1 MVAIA
6 ALADGKRWAGISQTG
21 KPGAKAPKPINLPNQ
36 RLDSHG
42 LRSDKIVPKGT
53 TTWDGK
59 SMLPASNA
67 WASPLLLN
75 PKNDGTSGSPSHI
88 DDRPSSRGSSTSS
101 SSVGSD
107 FLDLPSYRLPMAANY
122 PRSTEKR
129 SGSLQ
134 VSRFPDSFSNVLK
147 APLKAVGRRAAT
159 SQGRGFSLSMDDFPV
174 LGSKNS
180 ASTSQQGQI
189 SGRWPTIA
197 SGIVATQDKQGKN
210 QITGTGEVIL
220 SCSYEHE
227 IISRMDY
234 VCKGGD
240 PIPAAKWIRGAEQAQ
255 LHDPQVPNICIP
267 PPLLDYWHR
276 PPDQPPDENGKSHSG
291 EVPYGPYK
299 HADPTGF
306 AVESLA
312 HRDQFALNEEALA
325 QQDIGHGG
333 YYPDKRDISHA
344 HMPADCCV
352 INQSCHVLGK
362 VKNGHADVLEIEKQ
376 PIIKKDVALLE
387 KIKCLNNKA
396 RNFRALNLSNLL
408 SSLLKD
414 SKVKHPKIIHVEE
427 DPATKY
433 VPFSASTSE
442 TGPVFDRLNSV
453 SQSSSSVPTNPS
465 NGPDKGVTV
474 VCLSE
479 KQVTEFSQAGKV
491 VKSADRHS
499 YGRSDISRNM
509 LDGSAQDMPSCIT
522 GHGREEHSMVDSLRG
537 VLMVD
542 AHQDQLLS
550 RNTSQQPHVTVADK
564 ESNWLHCED
573 QHSRMRYLSAQAAK
587 QLQDA
592 EKWISQQ
599 NTNAIAKLEEL
610 RRYQSIQSQKSN
622 DAPPDADM
630 YCKPKTRDDVTAKCA
645 SSVADTCC
653 IVSADG
659 HNAPQPVAGVKIS
672 EVSIGSSAASNTSGL
687 SKGYNFMSSA
697 KSTQANMM
705 EHISLNSLSHDNST
719 PEHWPMENRHMH
731 FGSWERNI
739 TDREIP
745 ADTKGVETKNHDDLL
760 TRNKSSRRNF
770 NSVRPAAPP
779 VFNEKNS
786 TEVPSMQKTHVP
798 CIAINS
804 SIIPAK
810 VTSVTGLIVGNIMLD
825 DVPLASVNR
834 EWAVLAKEVHDT
846 ASSLSGPRQVKKSE
860 KNQHGLLPVETPI
873 SNDSVMCK
881 PIKQTGR
888 KEEHAEGGPH
898 GMAVVDGFAS
908 VVQNLA
914 KPVEYF
920 NVADVIQESSD
931 QWQQGD
937 VQFESKAHGGT
948 EDRSKLTEMVS
959 LPGNTWEKHPA
970 TDSPRR
976 YHVEAQRNVGIRF
989 GYRERAGRGRFFH
1002 ESPAPSRARWM
1013 PKYISHP
1020 QSDAQYDGV
1029 SEWLQDSHQLLLD
1042 MDNSQGLDSKPTQIS
1057 DRDAGMDLQ
1066 GGEGNVGM
1074 SFVDE
1079 NPLIWNETEW
1089 EYQPLFP
1096 APHRLGQRHGD
1107 TSGDGQ
1113 RGRGRQYRQQHGDAS
1128 DDGQRGRGGHS
1139 EYHYPE
1145 PVRSRDTAPDIQRNP
1160 GGADNHQYPAYSR
1173 LGMHT
1178 ERRYYI

>member
-36 RLDSHG
+36 R
-42 LRSDKIVPKGT
+42 GT

-846 ASSLSGPRQVKKSE
+846 ASSLSGPRQVRKSE

-1173 LGMHT
+1173 PGMHT